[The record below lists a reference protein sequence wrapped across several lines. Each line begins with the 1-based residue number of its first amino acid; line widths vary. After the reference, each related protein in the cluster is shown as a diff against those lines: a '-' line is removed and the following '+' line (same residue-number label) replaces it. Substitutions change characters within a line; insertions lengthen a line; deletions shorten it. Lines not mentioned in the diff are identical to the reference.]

1 MNCNALVMAP
11 LNLVLGKE
19 APLDMLLTLCPLTC
33 LDLGIIIM
41 YIHVDAN
48 YGMIA
53 SSFDEFGHVTAMS

>member
-1 MNCNALVMAP
+1 MAP

-19 APLDMLLTLCPLTC
+19 APLDMLLSLRALYFI
-33 LDLGIIIM
+33 DFGIFIM